1 MAGENERKPT
11 APERRSFPKG
21 SSIFKQGDAADA
33 AYIVESGII
42 SIFKTLSGKRIPL
55 GSVGPRG
62 IFGELALLDPSPRMA
77 SAVATEDTV
86 CAVITK
92 DSMEQMLESAPPGLL
107 VLMRSMAQIIRTTGE
122 DLADARFQLLEL
134 ARQDAG

>member
-1 MAGENERKPT
+1 MAGENDRKPV

-21 SSIFKQGDAADA
+21 SSIFKQGDTADA
-33 AYIVESGII
+33 AYIVESGAI
-42 SIFKTLSGKRIPL
+42 SIFKTISGKRIAL

-77 SAVATEDTV
+77 SAVASEDAV

-92 DSMEQMLESAPPGLL
+92 DSMDQMLESAPPGLL
-107 VLMRSMAQIIRTTGE
+107 VLMRSMAQTIRSAGE
-122 DLADARFQLLEL
+122 ELADARFQLQEL
-134 ARQDAG
+134 TRQEAG